1 MGKKILVADSDSVVQ
16 QVASYFLQLEGFD
29 VETVGDGV
37 SAMEAIE
44 KIMPD
49 VILLSPG
56 LPGIN
61 GIEVSQLVREKSQ
74 YNNIPILFLAESEE
88 PLLNNIPDYS
98 DKYGVV
104 RKPIDPTKLVST
116 VTEYMEKGVKAAK
129 EIKESLKSIEELL
142 GWEVTDKKEGNF
154 HAAAEYKEEV
164 IKGKSFDVSD
174 VFSGIIEETKKETAA
189 TDLEE
194 ALTIEKESEIINQKL
209 GETVKP
215 VTEDNP
221 PLSPFEKGGTN
232 IFPPLEKGGK
242 GGFEVEED
250 LRNRITDEM
259 IENMVRKIATDIVE
273 KVARELVPDITEREI
288 IKEIERLKGTE

>member
-1 MGKKILVADSDSVVQ
+1 MEKKILVADSDSVVQ

-88 PLLNNIPDYS
+88 PLLNNIPDFS

-164 IKGKSFDVSD
+164 IKDKSFDVSD

-194 ALTIEKESEIINQKL
+194 ALTAERESEIISQKL
-209 GETVKP
+209 
-215 VTEDNP
+215 
-221 PLSPFEKGGTN
+221 
-232 IFPPLEKGGK
+232 
-242 GGFEVEED
+242 EVEED

-259 IENMVRKIATDIVE
+259 IENMVRKIATDIAE
-273 KVARELVPDITEREI
+273 KVARELVPDIAEREI

>member
-44 KIMPD
+44 KIIPD

-88 PLLNNIPDYS
+88 PLLNNIPDFS

-116 VTEYMEKGVKAAK
+116 VTGYMEKGVKSAK

-142 GWEVTDKKEGNF
+142 GWEATDKKEGNF
-154 HAAAEYKEEV
+154 HPAAEYKEEV
-164 IKGKSFDVSD
+164 IKGKSLPIPSP
-174 VFSGIIEETKKETAA
+174 
-189 TDLEE
+189 LR
-194 ALTIEKESEIINQKL
+194 
-209 GETVKP
+209 GEGQD
-215 VTEDNP
+215 E
-221 PLSPFEKGGTN
+221 GGTA
-232 IFPPLEKGGK
+232 EY
-242 GGFEVEED
+242 VEED

-273 KVARELVPDITEREI
+273 RVARELVPDITEREI
-288 IKEIERLKGTE
+288 IREIERLKGTE